1 MVEKEKEKET
11 NNVIHGWQKF
21 SQMSSSI
28 HDSLCF
34 VRVFLRFALG
44 TTCIRR
50 RIKEIGNRF
59 VFDRRWETEY
69 GKLD

>member
-1 MVEKEKEKET
+1 MIEKEKEKET

-44 TTCIRR
+44 TNVHSQEDKGDRKSLRFRQTMGNGIR
-50 RIKEIGNRF
+50 K
-59 VFDRRWETEY
+59 T
-69 GKLD
+69 